1 MQSSEPPVRP
11 GVHVAV
17 GGSAVPSREA
27 QAGHA
32 AQSARRVLFATL
44 IGTTIEY
51 FDFYA
56 YTTATVLVFPKLFFP
71 AADPSSATLQS
82 FATLALAFVARPF
95 GSALFGHFGDRVG
108 RKATLA
114 AALLTTGLSTVL
126 IGLLP
131 TYAAVGVLAPVLLAL
146 CRVGQG
152 AGLGGEWGGAVL
164 LATENAPPGKRSW
177 YGMFPQL
184 GAPLGFCCA
193 TGTFMLLSGLS
204 EGELFSWGWRIPFLA
219 SAILVFIGLYVRLRL
234 TETPEFRQVIAGN
247 QRVRIPLRIVC
258 AGHLQA
264 LLLGTYAAI
273 AAFVIFFLMT
283 VFSLTGGT
291 SELGFT
297 RNEFLSVQT
306 IGVLFFALMIPVSA
320 LLADRFGLWATLSAA
335 TVGVVAFGIGFPP
348 LLHSGA
354 FAGGVTFFVLGFCL
368 AGLSYGPLGAALAEL
383 FPAPVR
389 YTGASLAFNL
399 ASILGTSLAPYT
411 ANWLATN
418 YGLASVGYFLS
429 AVALLSL
436 IALRLIA
443 NGQAHHGLARQRI
456 RR

>member
-1 MQSSEPPVRP
+1 M
-11 GVHVAV
+11 
-17 GGSAVPSREA
+17 
-27 QAGHA
+27 
-32 AQSARRVLFATL
+32 FASL

-56 YTTATVLVFPKLFFP
+56 YTTAAVLVFPKLFFP

-82 FATLALAFVARPF
+82 LVTLALAFLARPF
-95 GSALFGHFGDRVG
+95 GSVLFGHFGDRVG
-108 RKATLA
+108 RKVTLA

-164 LATENAPPGKRSW
+164 LATENAPPGRRSW

-193 TGTFMLLSGLS
+193 TGTFMLLSGRLS
-204 EGELFSWGWRIPFLA
+204 EEELFSWGWRIPFLA

-234 TETPEFRQVIAGN
+234 TETPEFQQVIAGN
-247 QRVRIPLRIVC
+247 QRVRIPLRIVF
-258 AGHLQA
+258 AGHLPT

-273 AAFVIFFLMT
+273 ATFVIFYLMT

-291 SELGFT
+291 SKLAFT
-297 RNEFLSVQT
+297 RNEFLSGEFLSVQT

-320 LLADRFGLWATLSAA
+320 LLADRFGRRATLSAA
-335 TVGVVAFGIGFPP
+335 TVGIVAFGIGFPP

-354 FAGGVTFFVLGFCL
+354 PAGVVTFFVLGFSL
-368 AGLSYGPLGAALAEL
+368 AGLSYGPLGATLAEL

-411 ANWLATN
+411 ATWLATN
-418 YGLASVGYFLS
+418 YGLAYVGYFLS
-429 AVALLSL
+429 AVALLTL
-436 IALRLIA
+436 IALLLMP
-443 NGQAHHGLARQRI
+443 NGQAHDGLARQRI
-456 RR
+456 GR

>member
-1 MQSSEPPVRP
+1 
-11 GVHVAV
+11 
-17 GGSAVPSREA
+17 
-27 QAGHA
+27 
-32 AQSARRVLFATL
+32 
-44 IGTTIEY
+44 
-51 FDFYA
+51 
-56 YTTATVLVFPKLFFP
+56 VLVFPKLFFP

-82 FATLALAFVARPF
+82 FATIALAFLARPF
-95 GSALFGHFGDRVG
+95 GSAFFGHFGDRMG
-108 RKATLA
+108 RNVTLA

-152 AGLGGEWGGAVL
+152 AGLGGEWAGAVL

-193 TGTFMLLSGLS
+193 TGTFTLLSGWLS
-204 EGELFSWGWRIPFLA
+204 VGEFFSWGWRIPFLA
-219 SAILVFIGLYVRLRL
+219 SAILFFIGLYVRLRL
-234 TETPEFRQVIAGN
+234 PETPEFQQVIAGN
-247 QRVRIPLRIVC
+247 QRVRFPLRIVC

-273 AAFVIFFLMT
+273 AAFVIFYLMT
-283 VFSLTGGT
+283 VFSLTEDT
-291 SELGFT
+291 SKLGFT
-297 RNEFLSVQT
+297 RNEFQSAEFLSVQT
-306 IGVLFFALMIPVSA
+306 IGVLLFALMIPVSA
-320 LLADRFGLWATLSAA
+320 LLADRFGRRVTLSAA

-348 LLHSGA
+348 LLHSGT
-354 FAGGVTFFVLGFCL
+354 FAGVLTFFVLGFSL

-411 ANWLATN
+411 ATWLATN
-418 YGLASVGYFLS
+418 YGLAYVGYFLS
-429 AVALLSL
+429 VVALLTL
-436 IALRLIA
+436 IALLLME
-443 NGQAHHGLARQRI
+443 NG
-456 RR
+456 